1 MPVNVS
7 PEYAQAEKKFLEAQ
21 NDEDRLFFLEE
32 MIKNAPAHKGGE
44 ALRANLRTR
53 LKKFKEKIEARKKIG
68 GGSGGGKLTFK
79 KEDMQYV
86 IAGLPN
92 TGKSSLFNILT
103 NQSSIVSDIPFT
115 TYEMNLGTTEFENT
129 KIQTIDMPPFP
140 NEDKSTINNTDC
152 ILVTI
157 NSIDQIEES
166 KKYSLRTR
174 AKIIFVF
181 TKIDLRTDQEKRKI
195 EATLKSKFKKEK
207 VIFFSNIDYTNE
219 ELQNLKKEIF
229 FSFPIIRIYT
239 KEPKKEA
246 SKIPMIMKEGSTL
259 GDVAEKILKGMS
271 KKIKRARIW
280 GPSSKFPGQTIGIER
295 VLKDKDT
302 VEFQTD

>member
-7 PEYAQAEKKFLEAQ
+7 PEYAKAELQFDRAQ
-21 NDEDRLFFLEE
+21 SDEDKLFFLEE

-53 LKKFKEKIEARKKIG
+53 LKKFKEKIETKKKA
-68 GGSGGGKLTFK
+68 GGSGGGKPTFR
-79 KEDMQYV
+79 KEDMQCL

-103 NQSSIVSDIPFT
+103 GQKSLTSDIPFT
-115 TYEMNLGTTEFENT
+115 TYTMNLGTTQYDDT
-129 KIQTIDMPPFP
+129 KIQTVDMPPFP
-140 NEDKSTINNTDC
+140 NEDKSTVNTSDT

-157 NSIDQIEES
+157 NSIEQINES
-166 KKYSLRTR
+166 KKFLLRTH
-174 AKIIFVF
+174 AKIIFIF
-181 TKIDLRTDQEKRKI
+181 TKLDLLSDSEKRKI
-195 EATLKSKFKKEK
+195 EATLKSKYKHDR
-207 VIFFSNIDYTNE
+207 VIFFSNTDHTQE
-219 ELQNLKKEIF
+219 ELKNLKKEIF
-229 FSFPIIRIYT
+229 QTFPIIRVYT

-246 SKIPMIMKEGSTL
+246 SKTPMIMKEGSTL

-271 KKIKRARIW
+271 SKIKRARIW
-280 GPSSKFPGQTIGIER
+280 GPSSKFSGQTIGIER
-295 VLKDKDT
+295 VLKDKDV